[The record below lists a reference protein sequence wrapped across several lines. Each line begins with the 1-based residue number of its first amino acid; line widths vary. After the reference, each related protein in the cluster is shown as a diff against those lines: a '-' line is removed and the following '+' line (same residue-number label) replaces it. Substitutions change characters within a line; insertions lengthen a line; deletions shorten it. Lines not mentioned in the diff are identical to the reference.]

1 MITTSEMYWLTR
13 LDGIQGFF
21 IAMTIL
27 IAIYSTLAILIGG
40 GEGIRK
46 LFWSGIVCG
55 VISILF
61 SVGAI
66 LTPTTKQMCAIK
78 IIPLVLNDPNVQE
91 IPEQLLNLKD
101 AWIEELKPKKD

>member
-27 IAIYSTLAILIGG
+27 IAIYSTLAILI
-40 GEGIRK
+40 
-46 LFWSGIVCG
+46 GIVCG